1 MPVLIP
7 GPTDSL
13 HVRLFSVG
21 CIPLGGW
28 WTHTDH
34 IRSMWRLCR
43 ADKPGASLLYNS
55 TSYEIPAGRFALVPP
70 GLKFK
75 ARLEGRVQLFFVH
88 FEVISWPTATVQD
101 LFPEPITLR
110 RDEFRDQLADELC
123 REINASEYL
132 DPAISCRAKSLVH
145 LAIATLEQDLP
156 DEKVA
161 LIRHI
166 ADGQLDLLEVL
177 QFIDRHIDETL
188 DNTRLA
194 EIAKISESCFI
205 RRFREAMGQTP
216 ARYVKD
222 RRVAQASELLVCTDH
237 SIDEVAQRCGFA
249 NRYYFSRVFSE
260 RIGRPPARYRNER
273 PIAKVSAS
281 EANAGVQRPSDR
293 VAESREPAAP

>member
-7 GPTDSL
+7 GPSDSL

-21 CIPLGGW
+21 RISLGSW

-43 ADKPGASLLYNS
+43 ADISGASLHYNS
-55 TSYEIPAGRFALVPP
+55 TKYDIPAGRFALVPP
-70 GLKFK
+70 GLKFN
-75 ARLEGRVQLFFVH
+75 ARLEGKVQLFFVH
-88 FEVISWPTATVQD
+88 FEVISWPIATVRD
-101 LFPEPITLR
+101 LFPEPVTLQP
-110 RDEFRDQLADELC
+110 DEFRDRLADDIC
-123 REINASEYL
+123 REVNASDHL
-132 DPAISCRAKSLVH
+132 SPTLSCRAKSLVH

-156 DEKVA
+156 DEKA
-161 LIRHI
+161 AMMRHV
-166 ADGQLDLLEVL
+166 ADGQLDLLDVL
-177 QFIDRHIDETL
+177 QFIDRHLDETM

-194 EIAKISESCFI
+194 EIANTSESCFI

-222 RRVAQASELLVCTDH
+222 RRVAQASELLVCTDQ

-260 RIGRPPARYRNER
+260 RVGRPPARYRNER
-273 PIAKVSAS
+273 PVAKAS
-281 EANAGVQRPSDR
+281 GSENR
-293 VAESREPAAP
+293 